1 MYPDNTHLGL
11 EANCLVK
18 RALLCFD
25 ENTQVLIQDR
35 YWLLATGSKI
45 PIHQLTFRD
54 MILSVIENHIF
65 YDEVT
70 ISSPVE
76 ETFAAIN
83 FVEHLVTLS

>member
-1 MYPDNTHLGL
+1 MYPDITHLGL

-35 YWLLATGSKI
+35 YKATASKI

-54 MILSVIENHIF
+54 MILSVKENHIF

-70 ISSPVE
+70 KSSPVE